1 MTSVRRETNHLHKI
15 YRLALAV
22 AAILILVGCGD
33 SNGGPT
39 GPTSPVV
46 TPGPQFPQVGGN
58 WRGTWSGRGRPSQAT
73 LSLQQSDDVLRG
85 TLTIGRVQNSVFGN
99 VDAFGIV
106 RLQGQNT
113 AGICEVFFTD
123 GNHLGL
129 SDGNQ
134 ELSGS
139 LRYNSGTCGGRIFSQ
154 GGRLQL
160 DKVL

>member
-1 MTSVRRETNHLHKI
+1 MTPVRRETSHLRTI
-15 YRLALAV
+15 YRLAIAMTAL
-22 AAILILVGCGD
+22 LILVGCGD
-33 SNGGPT
+33 SVDPVR
-39 GPTSPVV
+39 PDPVV
-46 TPGPQFPQVGGN
+46 DPGPQFPQVGGN

-73 LSLQQSDDVLRG
+73 LSLQQNGDVLRG

-154 GGRLQL
+154 GGQLQL